1 MQKCRSPGVGFAII
15 GIQDLATDEGPFVG
29 PVDNVVTLARP
40 YILLYDVAI
49 HGSSR
54 GNCEECRFGW
64 NVLGIAGL
72 PVNFVAET
80 MEPVEVV
87 GF

>member
-1 MQKCRSPGVGFAII
+1 MEKCRYPGVGLAIVR
-15 GIQDLATDEGPFVG
+15 IQNLATDEGPFLG

-40 YILLYDVAI
+40 YILLNDVPI
-49 HGSSR
+49 DGSTW
-54 GNCEECRFGW
+54 GYCEECGFGW
-64 NVLGIAGL
+64 DIVGLAGL
-72 PVNFVAET
+72 PVDFVAEP